1 MRLADFDYSLPGE
14 LIAQEPAEKRDSSRL
29 MVVRREGGSLAHH
42 YFPALAHLLLEG
54 SLLVLNNTRV
64 FPARLRGRKETGGE
78 VEVLLLHPCDPAEE
92 QRGGGAEVH
101 PSTPAPLHPCTK
113 VWEVMVRA
121 ATRPRQGER
130 VVFAPQLWGEW
141 EQEAL
146 GGRCRLRFFAQE
158 DLFSVLERIGE
169 VPLPPYIKRPEGLL
183 PNDRGRYQT
192 VYAKKVGAVAAPTAG
207 LHFTPELLKTLQR
220 QGIEV
225 LFLTLHVG
233 PGTFQPIRTAVVET
247 HAMEGEEY
255 EISVEIADRINLVK
269 AGGRKIIAVGT
280 STTRALESAGVQGVE
295 TRHVAS
301 VRPGRARTDL
311 FIYPGYTF
319 KIVDGLLTNFHP
331 PRSTSL
337 LLVSAFAGR
346 DLILRAYEEAIVRR
360 YRFYSYGDAMLIV

>member
-1 MRLADFDYSLPGE
+1 MRLTDFGYDLPGE
-14 LIAQEPAEKRDSSRL
+14 LIAQEPAEKRDGSRL
-29 MVVRREGGSLAHH
+29 MVVRRESESLAHH
-42 YFPALAHLLLEG
+42 HFPDLVHLLPEG
-54 SLLVLNNTRV
+54 SLLVLNDTRV
-64 FPARLRGRKETGGE
+64 FLARLKGRKETGGE
-78 VEVLLLHPCDPAEE
+78 VEILLLHPFVQTRHVASLQDRRQPEAGE
-92 QRGGGAEVH
+92 
-101 PSTPAPLHPCTK
+101 

-169 VPLPPYIKRPEGLL
+169 VPLPPYIKRPEGLF
-183 PNDRGRYQT
+183 PSDRDRYQT
-192 VYAKKVGAVAAPTAG
+192 VYAKKVGSVAAPTAG
-207 LHFTPELLKTLQR
+207 LHFTPELLETLQR

-233 PGTFQPIRTAVVET
+233 PGTFQPIRTEVVET
-247 HAMEGEEY
+247 HVMEGEEY

-319 KIVDGLLTNFHP
+319 KIVGGLLTNFHP

-337 LLVSAFAGR
+337 LLISAFAGR
-346 DLILRAYEEAIVRR
+346 DLILRAYEEAMAQG
-360 YRFYSYGDAMLIV
+360 YRFLSYGDAMLIV